1 MKKQT
6 IEIGDALKAASD
18 CATPPMEQFHAVMQ
32 ILTGKWK
39 GEILWRLVH
48 GKQRFG
54 ELRRAIP
61 GITQHMLT
69 MQLRDL
75 ERNGLVIRTYFMEVP
90 PRVEYE
96 LSPAAL
102 ALRPVFEEIIRWAGR
117 YATSLPL
124 DGSYL
129 KADAAGTP
137 AGTVCPEA
145 PVAD

>member
-1 MKKQT
+1 
-6 IEIGDALKAASD
+6 
-18 CATPPMEQFHAVMQ
+18 MERFHAVMR

-69 MQLRDL
+69 TQLRDL

-102 ALRPVFEEIIRWAGR
+102 ALRPVFDEIIRWSDQH
-117 YATSLPL
+117 ATSLTL
-124 DGSYL
+124 D
-129 KADAAGTP
+129 AN
-137 AGTVCPEA
+137 
-145 PVAD
+145 